1 MNNGKKNIK
10 YFNAI
15 ELDNT
20 SITLGKMYKYNMEI
34 SYIKPY
40 YQGNKIIF
48 RTPMMFL
55 HNQPKNIYDNDGKYL
70 TGDYYSIDLLFY
82 NNDNDED
89 VTLFEKWYKD
99 LEDTLCK
106 LLKKRQYLKLKRS
119 NFRSNFY
126 YDEYKKA
133 NKIKLRL
140 DTKKS
145 NFFILNQQNKLS
157 CRINYDELVCPTYG
171 LFIIELENIW
181 VKRPVILD
189 DSDFAENTYGFNF
202 VVHAS
207 QCLPSHCIINPI
219 NINSDDFGSDTN
231 KLINFKLTTTT
242 SSCPPPPPPPFP
254 NMLLNIGNTQP
265 EIPEYLKTY
274 MSMLKMGVPKP
285 AVKHK
290 MTMVGLDPELLDNH
304 HKITNNNTMNNI
316 PSNTLINNDTIP
328 KITSDMLKGI
338 SLKKTAIT
346 KHKKKP
352 PVSTMGFNISLD
364 DILTMRSN
372 LKKQQEPKIYEKP
385 RYKSDSD
392 DDSMSDFSD
401 DDTSDI

>member
-1 MNNGKKNIK
+1 MSNGKKNIK

-15 ELDNT
+15 ELDKPT
-20 SITLGKMYKYNMEI
+20 ITLGKMYKYNMEI

-55 HNQPKNIYDNDGKYL
+55 YNQPKNIYDNDGKYL

-82 NNDNDED
+82 NNDNDDD
-89 VTLFEKWYKD
+89 VTLFEKWYTD
-99 LEDTLCK
+99 LEDTLCNI
-106 LLKKRQYLKLKRS
+106 LKKRQYLNLKRS

-133 NKIKLRL
+133 NKLKLRL

-157 CRINYDELVCPTYG
+157 SRINYDELVCPTYG

-189 DSDFAENTYGFNF
+189 DSDFTENTYGFNF

-219 NINSDDFGSDTN
+219 NINPDDFGSDTD
-231 KLINFKLTTTT
+231 KLINFKLATTT
-242 SSCPPPPPPPFP
+242 SSCPPPPPPPPFP
-254 NMLLNIGNTQP
+254 NMFLNIGNTQP

-274 MSMLKMGVPKP
+274 MSMLKMGVPKL

-290 MTMVGLDPELLDNH
+290 MTMVGLDPELLDNPN
-304 HKITNNNTMNNI
+304 KSTTNIFDNI
-316 PSNTLINNDTIP
+316 SIINNDTIP
-328 KITSDMLKGI
+328 KITSDMLKGV
-338 SLKKTAIT
+338 SLRKTDIT
-346 KHKKKP
+346 LNKKKP
-352 PVSTMGFNISLD
+352 PVSNMGFNVSLD
-364 DILTMRSN
+364 DILSMKSK
-372 LKKQQEPKIYEKP
+372 LIKQHEPKLYEKP

-392 DDSMSDFSD
+392 DDNMSDFSD
-401 DDTSDI
+401 NETSDI